1 MMTRTLAV
9 LTMLALP
16 LAAQEARSA
25 TTTDPETLFYKAFYL
40 EKGERQN
47 KQALE
52 LYQQFLAANPSH
64 KYSKKAAQN
73 AYGLFPQLGQL
84 EEGDK
89 FKAKYSELLKD
100 ASDAAAPR
108 PGEGRPAAGGG
119 APGERPRG
127 GRLQGLRDE
136 LEKAKAA
143 GDDAKVKELEEQI
156 KQAEAARPA
165 GGPGGRRGG
174 VLFSDRKISE
184 LNETELG
191 EFKTALDSENIT
203 RMLEM
208 QRERGQAEQADKNE
222 KLIKTLKE
230 QLNAGKKEDAQKTL
244 DEIRAGMM
252 RRRGGN

>member
-9 LTMLALP
+9 LTMLVLP
-16 LAAQEARSA
+16 LAAQEAKSA
-25 TTTDPETLFYKAFYL
+25 TTSDPETLFFKAFYL

-73 AYGLFPQLGQL
+73 AYGLFPQLGQM
-84 EEGDK
+84 EEGEK

-108 PGEGRPAAGGG
+108 AGEGRPGEGRPGGG
-119 APGERPRG
+119 AQGERPRG

-174 VLFSDRKISE
+174 ILFSDRKIAD

-191 EFKTALDSENIT
+191 
-203 RMLEM
+203 
-208 QRERGQAEQADKNE
+208 
-222 KLIKTLKE
+222 
-230 QLNAGKKEDAQKTL
+230 
-244 DEIRAGMM
+244 
-252 RRRGGN
+252 